1 MTEAPGLSKV
11 WTFTEAW
18 NHAGLFAPHFRSKS
32 WVNWLIF
39 CKVLFAEPLTEAEAE
54 VFRACTGRSTLPTAP
69 YTEAALIVG
78 RRGGKSRLL
87 ATITVFLA
95 CLRSYTKYLAP
106 GEVATIAIIAA
117 DRKQARAIFRYTLGL
132 LQSIK
137 TLQQF
142 IDPKG
147 LTSETITLKNRVV
160 IEIQTAS
167 FRVTRG
173 YTFAAI
179 LADETAFWKSDVSV
193 SPDTEIFRA
202 LRPGLSTI
210 PGALLLNASSPYR
223 KSGELFNTYRRHFG
237 KDDARVLVWQAG
249 TLTMNPGMSP
259 EVVAE
264 AYRDDPESASAE
276 YGAQFRSDIADFVS
290 REAVDAC
297 TVPGRLEMLPVS
309 AIHYVA
315 GIDPSGGSADSM
327 TLAVAHE
334 RDGVA
339 VLDCIREVRPPFSPA
354 QVTEEFAA
362 VLKSFGVTHVV
373 GDRWGGEFVREPF
386 RANGIE
392 YRLSEAP
399 KSLVYQNL
407 LPLLNGGKLELLDLP
422 RLAAQLV
429 GLERRTARSGRD
441 SIDHGPGGHDDV
453 INAAALALLAAS
465 GSTSRYDSSM
475 RWVDDFA
482 DTFGLV

>member
-1 MTEAPGLSKV
+1 MADVADVRKT
-11 WTFTEAW
+11 WTITEAW
-18 NHAGLFAPHFRSKS
+18 AHPGLFGPHFRGNS
-32 WVNWLIF
+32 WINWLIW
-39 CKVLFAEPLTEAEAE
+39 CKTLMAEPLSDAEAE
-54 VFRACTGRSTLPTAP
+54 VFRECTGRTTVPKSPF
-69 YTEAALIVG
+69 TEAALIVG
-78 RRGGKSRLL
+78 RRGGKSRIL
-87 ATITVFLA
+87 ALIAVFLA

-132 LQSIK
+132 LQNIK
-137 TLQQF
+137 ALQQF

-147 LTSETITLKNRVV
+147 LTAETITLKNRVV

-173 YTFAAI
+173 YTFAAV

-210 PGALLLNASSPYR
+210 PGALMLNASSPYR
-223 KSGELFNTYRRHFG
+223 KSGELFNTFRRHFG
-237 KDDARVLVWQAG
+237 KDDARVLVWQAS
-249 TLTMNPGMSP
+249 TSTMNPSMDP

-290 REAVDAC
+290 RDAVEAC
-297 TVPGRLEMLPVS
+297 TVSERLELLPIAELTYS
-309 AIHYVA
+309 A

-327 TLAVAHE
+327 TLGIAHD

-339 VLDCIREVRPPFSPA
+339 VLDCIREIKPPFSPS
-354 QVTEEFAA
+354 QVVEEFSA
-362 VLKSFGVTHVV
+362 VLTRYGVKSVI
-373 GDRWGGEFVREPF
+373 GDRWGGDFVREPF
-386 RANGIE
+386 RANGID
-392 YRLSEAP
+392 YKLSPSA
-399 KSLVYQNL
+399 KSELYQNL
-407 LPLLNGGKLELLDLP
+407 LPLLNGNRLELLDHP

-465 GSTSRYDSSM
+465 GASSRYDATM
-475 RWVDDFA
+475 NWVDGYSELAGF
-482 DTFGLV
+482 

>member
-1 MTEAPGLSKV
+1 M
-11 WTFTEAW
+11 
-18 NHAGLFAPHFRSKS
+18 FAKA
-32 WVNWLIF
+32 L
-39 CKVLFAEPLTEAEAE
+39 LAESMTEAEAAI
-54 VFRACTGRSTLPTAP
+54 FRDCTGRTTLPTVP
-69 YTEAALIVG
+69 FTEAALVVG
-78 RRGGKSRLL
+78 RRGGKSRVL
-87 ATITVFLA
+87 ATIAVFLA
-95 CLRSYTKYLAP
+95 CFRTYHQYLAP

-132 LQSIK
+132 LQNTK
-137 TLQQF
+137 ALQQF
-142 IDPKG
+142 IDAKG
-147 LTSETITLKNRVV
+147 LTAETITLKNRVI

-179 LADETAFWKSDVSV
+179 LADETAFWKSNESV

-223 KSGELFNTYRRHFG
+223 KSGELYNTYKRHYG
-237 KDDARVLVWQAG
+237 KDGARVLVWQAD
-249 TLTMNPGMSP
+249 TQTMNPSMDP

-264 AYRDDPESASAE
+264 AYRDDPEAALAE
-276 YGAQFRSDIADFVS
+276 YGALFRSDIADFVS
-290 REAVDAC
+290 REAVEAC

-309 AIHYVA
+309 SITYSA
-315 GIDPSGGSADSM
+315 GIDPSGGSADSF
-327 TLAVAHE
+327 TIAIAHD

-339 VLDCIREVRPPFSPA
+339 VLDAVREVKPPFSPA
-354 QVTEEFAA
+354 QIVEEFSAL
-362 VLKSFGVTHVV
+362 LKTYGITSVI

-386 RANGIE
+386 REAGID
-392 YRLSEAP
+392 YRLSDKP
-399 KSLVYQNL
+399 KSEVYQNI

-453 INAAALALLAAS
+453 INSAALALLAAS
-465 GSTSRYDSSM
+465 GASIRYDSTM
-475 RWVDDFA
+475 EWVGGLTDM
-482 DTFGLV
+482 FGF